1 MIGRQR
7 RDALEQIRI
16 LLVDMPRL
24 AREMIDA
31 AIAAQNDMRVV
42 ATTADPA
49 ELAAAAGTVRPSFV
63 IVGLDGDELPAEA
76 LALFDEQP
84 RLKVLGLEAD
94 AGRAYLWQLRPE
106 KRPLGELSPAAVVEV
121 IRGEAAPPET

>member
-1 MIGRQR
+1 MP
-7 RDALEQIRI
+7 LEQIRI

-31 AIAAQNDMRVV
+31 AVAAQNDMRVV
-42 ATTADPA
+42 ATTANSS
-49 ELAAAAGTVRPSFV
+49 ELTAAADTVRPSFV

-76 LALFDEQP
+76 LSLFDEQP

-121 IRGEAAPPET
+121 IRGVAAPAEE

>member
-1 MIGRQR
+1 MRQ

-31 AIAAQNDMRVV
+31 AVAAQKDMRVV
-42 ATTADPA
+42 ATTADPG
-49 ELAAAAGTVRPSFV
+49 ELVAAAQTVQPSFV
-63 IVGLDGDELPAEA
+63 IVGLDGDDLPAEA
-76 LALFDEQP
+76 LSLFDEQP
-84 RLKVLGLEAD
+84 RLRVLGLEAG

-106 KRPLGELSPAAVVEV
+106 KRPLGEMSPAEVVEV
-121 IRGEAAPPET
+121 IRGAATPAEQ